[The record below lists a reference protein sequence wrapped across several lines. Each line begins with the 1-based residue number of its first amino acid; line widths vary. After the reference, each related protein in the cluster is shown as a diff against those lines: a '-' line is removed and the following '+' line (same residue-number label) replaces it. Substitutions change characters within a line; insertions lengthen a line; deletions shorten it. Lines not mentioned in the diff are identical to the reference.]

1 MFILVM
7 PSAYDQH
14 GSCCKNRNGPS
25 FPLVG
30 IIIIL
35 MMSANVE
42 EKGGNNDGLN
52 FCDKFKGGLLYVRM
66 WQGEKNDGDF
76 SGSLPNFQRSK

>member
-1 MFILVM
+1 M
-7 PSAYDQH
+7 
-14 GSCCKNRNGPS
+14 
-25 FPLVG
+25 
-30 IIIIL
+30 
-35 MMSANVE
+35 E

-52 FCDKFKGGLLYVRM
+52 FCDKFNGGLLYVRM